1 MRIGCLAARERK
13 AEDPGSLE
21 LGEEEV
27 IGVKRF
33 AVLLL
38 AVLGAPVSLLATTY
52 TVTIAP
58 GGNLVFDPPSQT
70 INVGDT
76 VTWTWGLGLHSTTS
90 GVPCLADDTW
100 NSGLQTSPNSFS
112 VTFTSAGTFSY
123 FCQLHCG
130 FGMTGQIIVQAV
142 TDTPTPTATA
152 TPTPTPTGTQ
162 TPPPTPFPPT
172 PGSGGPVPTLSGS
185 MLALLALALAASA
198 VFLIRRG

>member
-1 MRIGCLAARERK
+1 MRIGCVAARERK
-13 AEDPGSLE
+13 AEEPGSLE
-21 LGEEEV
+21 PGEEEA

-38 AVLGAPVSLLATTY
+38 AVFGAPVCLLATTY
-52 TVTIAP
+52 TVTVAP
-58 GGNLVFDPPSQT
+58 AGSFTFDPSSQT

-90 GVPCLADDTW
+90 GALCLADDKW
-100 NSGLQTSPNSFS
+100 NSGLLTSPNSFS
-112 VTFTSAGTFSY
+112 VTFTAAGTFSY

-142 TDTPTPTATA
+142 TDTPTS
-152 TPTPTPTGTQ
+152 TPTPTPTPTATGTQ
-162 TPPPTPFPPT
+162 TAPPTPFPPT
-172 PGSGGPVPTLSGS
+172 PGRGDPVPTLSGS

>member
-1 MRIGCLAARERK
+1 MRIDCVAARERD
-13 AEDPGSLE
+13 AEEPGSLE
-21 LGEEEV
+21 PGEEEA

-38 AVLGAPVSLLATTY
+38 AVLGAPVCLLATTY

-58 GGNLVFDPPSQT
+58 GGNLVFDPASQT

-76 VTWTWGLGLHSTTS
+76 VTWTWGLGQHSSTS

-100 NSGLQTSPNSFS
+100 NSGLRTSPNSFS
-112 VTFTSAGTFSY
+112 VTFPSAGTFSY
-123 FCQLHCG
+123 FCQLHCS